1 MGFAAGVPDF
11 DEGFIV
17 SYAFCFHPVVFKK
30 GCGVDV
36 VGTMM
41 NCNFLL
47 LNDASY
53 PCHFL

>member
-30 GCGVDV
+30 GYGMDV